1 MSTPSSP
8 RPILKKRASSRYL
21 SVCGS
26 LDKDLSLLRKTVQF
40 SPERDYQIFQA
51 HSPDV
56 YDRSPLKV
64 PANHCELPERGYKG
78 SPSRGRERR
87 LASSGSERI
96 FPSSPERAMSMH
108 ELVKALPVFEDDD
121 DEMDLK
127 PLHFRRPNTPAPC
140 LGSFF
145 DDDGEDIVPVLSLG
159 HAHTLPPLVSD
170 RSESDESETTSP
182 PPEPSELCSSTY
194 LLTCSHLTHSSSA
207 WTTSQNADAAFTLR
221 GPQSGALSEKPIQP
235 LKYPKQLSLS
245 STSQPAVFQK
255 RPRLAAQRH
264 KIPFELTQVPA
275 HEDDVFA
282 DTSPGVMCES
292 WAVSDSDNISCLGGF

>member
-87 LASSGSERI
+87 LASSGSERL

-108 ELVKALPVFEDDD
+108 ELVKALPALDG
-121 DEMDLK
+121 K
-127 PLHFRRPNTPAPC
+127 PATRGAAASRGQAVAAPKGPHALDGSPLRLRVETRLVDPLAPSPAAP
-140 LGSFF
+140 
-145 DDDGEDIVPVLSLG
+145 
-159 HAHTLPPLVSD
+159 AK
-170 RSESDESETTSP
+170 
-182 PPEPSELCSSTY
+182 PSV
-194 LLTCSHLTHSSSA
+194 
-207 WTTSQNADAAFTLR
+207 R
-221 GPQSGALSEKPIQP
+221 
-235 LKYPKQLSLS
+235 
-245 STSQPAVFQK
+245 
-255 RPRLAAQRH
+255 
-264 KIPFELTQVPA
+264 
-275 HEDDVFA
+275 
-282 DTSPGVMCES
+282 
-292 WAVSDSDNISCLGGF
+292 